1 MILSGLSSCEKPADT
16 DPVDQDRSDPFQ
28 VMYAS
33 QDVNLRRG
41 AGIES
46 EIAAVIL
53 RGEPVRVISTEN
65 GWSKAAYH
73 ERTGYVDASFL
84 SDKKPLSYERL
95 AWYLTKTMTTEEK
108 VGQLFFVRCR
118 KETALEDLKAY
129 LPGGYLLFADDIRD
143 HTTETLKT
151 KIQSYQE
158 ASGIKLLIGVDEEG
172 GSVVRVS
179 KYPEFRAEPFQS
191 PQSLYSEGGL
201 ALIADDT
208 GEKAKLLKSLGVN
221 VNLAPVCDV
230 STDSADYI
238 YDRTLGKS
246 AEETADYVKTVVE
259 VMNSEGIGCVLKHFP
274 GYGGNP
280 DTHTGIAVDDR
291 SYETF
296 VHSDFIPFRAGI
308 EAGAGSVLVSHN
320 IVTSMDEGLPASLS
334 PAVHRILREELG
346 FHGVIM
352 TDDLIM
358 EGIRKLSGDEESAV
372 LAVLAGNDLLIS
384 SDFDIQIPSVLSA
397 VESGVITEERIE
409 KSVMKI
415 LVWKLRLG
423 IIQP

>member
-1 MILSGLSSCEKPADT
+1 
-16 DPVDQDRSDPFQ
+16 
-28 VMYAS
+28 
-33 QDVNLRRG
+33 
-41 AGIES
+41 
-46 EIAAVIL
+46 
-53 RGEPVRVISTEN
+53 
-65 GWSKAAYH
+65 
-73 ERTGYVDASFL
+73 
-84 SDKKPLSYERL
+84 
-95 AWYLTKTMTTEEK
+95 

-208 GEKAKLLKSLGVN
+208 GEKAKLLKSLGIN

-230 STDSADYI
+230 STDPAAYI
-238 YDRTLGKS
+238 YGRTLGKN
-246 AEETADYVKTVVE
+246 AKETADYVHTVVE
-259 VMNSEGIGCVLKHFP
+259 TTNLEGIGCVLKHFP

-320 IVTSMDEGLPASLS
+320 IVSSMDEGLPASLS

-372 LAVLAGNDLLIS
+372 LAILAGNDLLIS
-384 SDFDIQIPSVLSA
+384 SDFGIQIPSVLSA